1 MVLDRLPFKF
11 KISLASVFAL
21 AMFMAFGALCW
32 SLLKTQER
40 RLEVDLAAQLH
51 VLVSVQEGVQKLSEA
66 HSALFLAL
74 SAVRTKAKKQIV
86 DQAIKAH
93 SDLAGESATYLM
105 EKIDDEALDG
115 AGQKLHQGQMQAMQ
129 LYFAA
134 AKDVIRGLDVDPNLA
149 EMSMQSGDQAYIVLA
164 RASRAFA
171 SQQKDLAEELRK
183 EIVDAQKTALN
194 AMVAALVASV
204 LLTLAIGILVT
215 RALHRQMATLVR
227 AVSYAMEVL
236 INHLFKL
243 GARRENLEAKVFG
256 GGNVLAG
263 LTRANVGHRNAEF
276 VLRYLN
282 TEGIRIAARDLDD
295 VFARKVYYFPA
306 TGRALVKR
314 LNTLR
319 NDTLLLRETDYRK
332 KLVQAPAGGDI
343 ELFN

>member
-1 MVLDRLPFKF
+1 MSENPIGSPSDAREAT
-11 KISLASVFAL
+11 SELASSPAPECYARNQYFDRV
-21 AMFMAFGALCW
+21 
-32 SLLKTQER
+32 
-40 RLEVDLAAQLH
+40 
-51 VLVSVQEGVQKLSEA
+51 
-66 HSALFLAL
+66 HS
-74 SAVRTKAKKQIV
+74 
-86 DQAIKAH
+86 
-93 SDLAGESATYLM
+93 
-105 EKIDDEALDG
+105 ID
-115 AGQKLHQGQMQAMQ
+115 
-129 LYFAA
+129 A
-134 AKDVIRGLDVDPNLA
+134 AKLLPGEYHV
-149 EMSMQSGDQAYIVLA
+149 S
-164 RASRAFA
+164 SRAMLQVTVLG
-171 SQQKDLAEELRK
+171 SC
-183 EIVDAQKTALN
+183 
-194 AMVAALVASV
+194 VAACIRDIR
-204 LLTLAIGILVT
+204 IGIGGMNHFMLPDVEGADAAYGGA
-215 RALHRQMATLVR
+215 RYG
-227 AVSYAMEVL
+227 SYAMEVL

-263 LTRANVGHRNAEF
+263 LTQANVGHRNAEF